1 VLASLLLHNKVAE
14 AWVENREVES
24 ATMYNTIAM
33 IVEEG
38 ENVEVG
44 KDMVLVMKEN
54 QEDINHE
61 DRMFRNELVYKIWT
75 ALY

>member
-1 VLASLLLHNKVAE
+1 VAE

>member
-1 VLASLLLHNKVAE
+1 M
-14 AWVENREVES
+14 ENREVES